1 MSGKIG
7 VHTDLLGENE
17 RDPQKLAQY
26 LIGPTQK
33 QLMQVVNIQG
43 QDGDLY
49 YVVTYSPRQ
58 HQFKFWG
65 IRDADNPRN
74 GIWDVQSNLQFVPP
88 VEEMMNTT
96 VWNLEEFHIKATPG
110 WRGTQLWIR
119 ARSGPNSQV
128 YSLSFDLFD
137 REDELQDIWRNDW
150 VSVDPGALT
159 VEALRF
165 NSHYPGD
172 IDGAGPTTDGTSVT
186 EAWLSFLFYPGRF
199 SLPTLETS
207 LHVYRRGLGHTT
219 LPQSA
224 SKIPL
229 KERLCAAVASKV
241 PIERTHAGD
250 LDYHRYEADVAAQW
264 QVFYGLVRDLHKR
277 RGEALSLAIDPN
289 EDMPWLLL
297 SDYISAIRKC
307 SEVELLVH
315 NREVLTS
322 ADGPSPSGPLS
333 RALDDNLSSD
343 VARLLRAASVFRQSF
358 ARPFEQS
365 LRESVKVEIL
375 QGQFVRVLVAVE
387 VNVRNMWIYSPL
399 GCLLDFFD

>member
-1 MSGKIG
+1 M
-7 VHTDLLGENE
+7 
-17 RDPQKLAQY
+17 
-26 LIGPTQK
+26 
-33 QLMQVVNIQG
+33 
-43 QDGDLY
+43 
-49 YVVTYSPRQ
+49 
-58 HQFKFWG
+58 
-65 IRDADNPRN
+65 
-74 GIWDVQSNLQFVPP
+74 
-88 VEEMMNTT
+88 
-96 VWNLEEFHIKATPG
+96 
-110 WRGTQLWIR
+110 
-119 ARSGPNSQV
+119 
-128 YSLSFDLFD
+128 
-137 REDELQDIWRNDW
+137 
-150 VSVDPGALT
+150 
-159 VEALRF
+159 
-165 NSHYPGD
+165 
-172 IDGAGPTTDGTSVT
+172 
-186 EAWLSFLFYPGRF
+186 
-199 SLPTLETS
+199 
-207 LHVYRRGLGHTT
+207 
-219 LPQSA
+219 
-224 SKIPL
+224 
-229 KERLCAAVASKV
+229 
-241 PIERTHAGD
+241 
-250 LDYHRYEADVAAQW
+250 
-264 QVFYGLVRDLHKR
+264 RDLHKR